1 MTIWNRL
8 SKALSVMALAA
19 ILLAAAAIWDN
30 STSRVSAFNPQPD
43 PPALGMLGITPEQT
57 ARLNVINWGDRSG
70 PIPSGDRP
78 VQVELSFFDS
88 QGNLLLRS
96 TETLME
102 GHAAFLDLNGATLFP
117 SGDVGDAVG
126 LSNRAEIRGGVQV
139 LGPIPEPDRN
149 TLNLVPTLEV
159 FDNFGPDAGKSRM
172 GWTSNH
178 NETLVRDTARA
189 KSGRR

>member
-1 MTIWNRL
+1 
-8 SKALSVMALAA
+8 
-19 ILLAAAAIWDN
+19 
-30 STSRVSAFNPQPD
+30 
-43 PPALGMLGITPEQT
+43 MLGITHEQT
-57 ARLNVINWGDRSG
+57 ARLNVVRLQPIPEGDRSS
-70 PIPSGDRP
+70 PIPTGDRP

-102 GHAAFLDLNGATLFP
+102 GHAAFLDLNGATPFP
-117 SGDVGDAVG
+117 SGGVGDAVG
-126 LSNRAEIRGGVQV
+126 LSNRAEIRGGVHV
-139 LGPIPEPDRN
+139 LSPIPEPDRN

-172 GWTSNH
+172 GVMLNH

-189 KSGRR
+189 NRARR